1 MSVANELPTT
11 QTWVQSAP
19 SEQPPPAPAAA
30 PPSSTEILAASIAG
44 AVERQLTQYMST
56 MSQQVEATRKE
67 AEAARL
73 EMHAEFVQQ
82 VESLTTRLDA
92 SQQANDRYQAAL
104 QAALEERL
112 AEFAN
117 HQHQTLTT
125 INGKLAS
132 LPSLVQA
139 ELPAQFAVVSRGLR
153 DYLEHKTAA
162 VETQIDEL
170 HKSTRRIDE
179 QAAAIV
185 TNVNDTVA
193 ALYRRMDDG
202 DQSVT
207 RNIEHRLGDIRGL
220 VDQTGADVAR
230 QLAEHGQILSQRV
243 DAIDMKMIDRNMAME
258 ERINEHNGVRMAN
271 LEATIGRVG
280 SGFDDAMGALSKRLV
295 DLESQLIEAG
305 ERMDLLAADIAK
317 VDEDAIAQVKE
328 QMSTAIGE
336 AMLVRIEVDRFI
348 AAQGAKFDSTAL
360 RMTEIESQLADTM
373 DVSEAVQLE
382 RLEEIERALL
392 ELNPNQFVRKVE
404 LNNGDGFS
412 TSNHNNS
419 APPAGS
425 ESTST
430 EPSYSSY

>member
-1 MSVANELPTT
+1 
-11 QTWVQSAP
+11 
-19 SEQPPPAPAAA
+19 
-30 PPSSTEILAASIAG
+30 LAASIAG

-56 MSQQVEATRKE
+56 MSQQVEATRQA

-73 EMHAEFVQQ
+73 EMQADFARQLEA
-82 VESLTTRLDA
+82 LTTRLDGN
-92 SQQANDRYQAAL
+92 QQANDRYQSAL

-170 HKSTRRIDE
+170 HKSSRRFDE
-179 QAAAIV
+179 QAASIV
-185 TNVNDTVA
+185 THINETVA

-202 DQSVT
+202 DQAVT
-207 RNIEHRLGDIRGL
+207 RTVEQRLDDLRGV

-243 DAIDMKMIDRNMAME
+243 DAIDMKMVDRALAME
-258 ERINEHNGVRMAN
+258 ERINDHNGVKIAN

-280 SGFDDAMGALSKRLV
+280 AGFDDAMGALSKRIV
-295 DLESQLIEAG
+295 DLEAKLLEAG
-305 ERMDLLAADIAK
+305 DRMDLLAADVAK
-317 VDEDAIAQVKE
+317 VDEEAINAVKE
-328 QMSTAIGE
+328 QLSSAVGE

-348 AAQGAKFDSTAL
+348 ATQDEKFDASSL
-360 RMTEIESQLADTM
+360 RMAEIEAQLADTM

-404 LNNGDGFS
+404 TSSDAGYAAQGDNQ
-412 TSNHNNS
+412 TL
-419 APPAGS
+419 PAGS
-425 ESTST
+425 SNTSS

>member
-11 QTWVQSAP
+11 QTWAASAP
-19 SEQPPPAPAAA
+19 SEPPQPAPGAA

-56 MSQQVEATRKE
+56 MSQQAEATRKE
-67 AEAARL
+67 AESARL

-82 VESLTTRLDA
+82 VASLTARLDA
-92 SQQANDRYQAAL
+92 SQQANDRYQAVL

-207 RNIEHRLGDIRGL
+207 RNIEHRLGEIRGL

-243 DAIDMKMIDRNMAME
+243 DAIDMKMIDRAMAME

-280 SGFDDAMGALSKRLV
+280 SGFDDAMGALSKRLA
-295 DLESQLIEAG
+295 DLEVNLLEAG
-305 ERMDLLAADIAK
+305 DRMDLLAADVAK
-317 VDEDAIAQVKE
+317 VDEDAINVVKE
-328 QMSTAIGE
+328 QLSSAVGE

-348 AAQGAKFDSTAL
+348 AAQEERFDATAL
-360 RMTEIESQLADTM
+360 RMSEIESQLADTM
-373 DVSEAVQLE
+373 DVGEAVQLE

-404 LNNGDGFS
+404 TNDGGDFS
-412 TSNHNNS
+412 TPSNNPS
-419 APPAGS
+419 SPASSDTTSS
-425 ESTST
+425 EH
-430 EPSYSSY
+430 SYSSF

>member
-1 MSVANELPTT
+1 
-11 QTWVQSAP
+11 
-19 SEQPPPAPAAA
+19 
-30 PPSSTEILAASIAG
+30 
-44 AVERQLTQYMST
+44 
-56 MSQQVEATRKE
+56 MSQQVEVTRQA

-73 EMHAEFVQQ
+73 EMREEFVQQ
-82 VESLTTRLDA
+82 LEALTARIDGN
-92 SQQANDRYQAAL
+92 QQANDRYQSAL

-125 INGKLAS
+125 INAKLAS

-170 HKSTRRIDE
+170 HKSSRRFDE
-179 QAAAIV
+179 QAASIV
-185 TNVNDTVA
+185 THINETVA

-202 DQSVT
+202 DQAVT
-207 RNIEHRLGDIRGL
+207 RTVEGRLGDLRGL

-243 DAIDMKMIDRNMAME
+243 DAIDMKMVDRALAME
-258 ERINEHNGVRMAN
+258 ERINDHNGVKIAN

-280 SGFDDAMGALSKRLV
+280 AGFDDAMGALSKRIV
-295 DLESQLIEAG
+295 DLEAMLLEAG
-305 ERMDLLAADIAK
+305 DRMDLLAADVAK
-317 VDEDAIAQVKE
+317 VDEEAINAVKE
-328 QMSTAIGE
+328 QLSSAVGE

-348 AAQGAKFDSTAL
+348 ATQDEKFDTASL
-360 RMTEIESQLADTM
+360 RMAEIESQLADTM

-404 LNNGDGFS
+404 TSSDAGYSAQGDNPTLPASS
-412 TSNHNNS
+412 TN
-419 APPAGS
+419 
-425 ESTST
+425 TSS

>member
-1 MSVANELPTT
+1 
-11 QTWVQSAP
+11 
-19 SEQPPPAPAAA
+19 
-30 PPSSTEILAASIAG
+30 
-44 AVERQLTQYMST
+44 
-56 MSQQVEATRKE
+56 MSQQVEATRQA

-73 EMHAEFVQQ
+73 EMQADFAKQLEA
-82 VESLTTRLDA
+82 LTTRLDGN
-92 SQQANDRYQAAL
+92 QQANDRYQRAL

-132 LPSLVQA
+132 LPALVQA

-170 HKSTRRIDE
+170 HKSSRRFDE
-179 QAAAIV
+179 QAASIV
-185 TNVNDTVA
+185 AHINETVA

-202 DQSVT
+202 DQAVT
-207 RNIEHRLGDIRGL
+207 RTVEQRLGDLRGL

-243 DAIDMKMIDRNMAME
+243 DAIDMKMVDRALAME
-258 ERINEHNGVRMAN
+258 ERINDHNGVKIAN

-280 SGFDDAMGALSKRLV
+280 AGFDEAMGALSKRLV
-295 DLESQLIEAG
+295 DLEANLLEAG
-305 ERMDLLAADIAK
+305 DRMDLLAADVAK
-317 VDEDAIAQVKE
+317 VDEEALNAVKE
-328 QMSTAIGE
+328 QLSSAVGE

-348 AAQGAKFDSTAL
+348 AAQDEKFDSTAL
-360 RMTEIESQLADTM
+360 RMTEIEAQLADTM

-404 LNNGDGFS
+404 MNNGGGFS
-412 TSNHNNS
+412 TSNNNS
-419 APPAGS
+419 TQPAGS

-430 EPSYSSY
+430 EPSFSSY